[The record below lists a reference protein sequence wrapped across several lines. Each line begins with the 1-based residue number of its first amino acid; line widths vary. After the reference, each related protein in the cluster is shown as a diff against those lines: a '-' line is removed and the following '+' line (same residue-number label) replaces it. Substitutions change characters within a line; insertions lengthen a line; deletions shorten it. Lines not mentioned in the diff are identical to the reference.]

1 MKTFVKANIASLTA
15 SFCDYLV
22 TILLKQFFKIDAVAA
37 SILGTVVGGIINF
50 FIGRLWVFRSSNTS
64 FIHQGKKYLFTWTG
78 NLVLNALGVY
88 LLIRLGGVHYIIAKL
103 VTSITVAIGYNYP
116 MQKKYVFKNIDRNET
131 N

>member
-22 TILLKQFFKIDAVAA
+22 TILLKQFFKMDAVAA